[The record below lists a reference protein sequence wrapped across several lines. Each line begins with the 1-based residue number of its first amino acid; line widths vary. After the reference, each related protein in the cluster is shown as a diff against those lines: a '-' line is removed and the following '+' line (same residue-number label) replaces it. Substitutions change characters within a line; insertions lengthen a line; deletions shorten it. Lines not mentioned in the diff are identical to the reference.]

1 MYTLDYNILTFF
13 MIFYIY
19 CFLGWCFES
28 TYVSINSKKWVNRGF
43 MKGPFLPIYGAGA
56 VIILFVTIPAMSNP
70 FLVYILSVISAT
82 VLEYFTGIAMEKL
95 FKVRYWDYTKDFLN
109 YKGYICL
116 KSSITW
122 GFMGLLI
129 TYIVNEPIARFI
141 DSLSS
146 IRILIVVIILTIIF
160 VTDFVQSFKAAYILR
175 EIIMNNERLMK
186 ELNELKVNIAVAVG
200 EADNMKDEIVAGI
213 KEKIETARS
222 YTEIDDYILAR
233 FEELKKLEIE
243 DYILKWKEKADL
255 LKKRIESVDRGKF
268 AILKRNPNAKSKL
281 GFVREVRAFYRKNK

>member
-70 FLVYILSVISAT
+70 LLVYILSVISAT
-82 VLEYFTGIAMEKL
+82 VLEYFTGIAMEKF

-146 IRILIVVIILTIIF
+146 IMILVV
-160 VTDFVQSFKAAYILR
+160 FK
-175 EIIMNNERLMK
+175 
-186 ELNELKVNIAVAVG
+186 V
-200 EADNMKDEIVAGI
+200 
-213 KEKIETARS
+213 
-222 YTEIDDYILAR
+222 
-233 FEELKKLEIE
+233 
-243 DYILKWKEKADL
+243 
-255 LKKRIESVDRGKF
+255 
-268 AILKRNPNAKSKL
+268 
-281 GFVREVRAFYRKNK
+281 